1 MALAVCL
8 LLDPPADGVVRRL
21 WARLEEAGVPSLA
34 SHTHGQ
40 HVPHL
45 TYAVLRD
52 WDRGAVVGALSALP
66 ARPPARLHLD
76 ALGLFRRSR
85 CWLAPALTPDLEPR
99 QHAVVDAV
107 AATGA
112 ELHVHY
118 RPGEWTPHVTLAPR
132 LHLAHLATVAHLVND
147 VLPLVAIGSRAVLID
162 TSTGDQQPL
171 PHLI

>member
-8 LLDPPADGVVRRL
+8 LLDPPADGAVRRL

-52 WDRGAVVGALSALP
+52 WDLETVVAALSALP
-66 ARPPARLHLD
+66 VRPPIRLHLD

-85 CWLAPALTPDLEPR
+85 CWLAPALAPDLEPR
-99 QHAVVDAV
+99 QHAVADAV
-107 AATGA
+107 AGTAA
-112 ELHVHY
+112 EVHVHY

-132 LHLAHLATVAHLVND
+132 LHLTHLATVAHLVND
-147 VLPLVAIGSRAVLID
+147 VLPLPATATRAVLID
-162 TSTGDQQPL
+162 TSTGDQLPL